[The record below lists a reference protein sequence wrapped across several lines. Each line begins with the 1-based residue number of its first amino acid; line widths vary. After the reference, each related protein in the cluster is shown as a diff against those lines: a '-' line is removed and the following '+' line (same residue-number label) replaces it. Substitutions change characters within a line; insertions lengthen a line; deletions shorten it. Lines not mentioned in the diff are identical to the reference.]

1 MNRLMM
7 FGDLFIR
14 HAMHRNQWILE
25 DVHRDAGLGVVFH
38 RLVMVTVAL
47 KPDWYA
53 LGEGGTKASKK
64 PASCGSCQSG
74 VMAAMTRPESE
85 RK

>member
-47 KPDWYA
+47 TAGLVQKTAA
-53 LGEGGTKASKK
+53 LVEQHGHNRISWI
-64 PASCGSCQSG
+64 
-74 VMAAMTRPESE
+74 
-85 RK
+85 